1 MSRSARTPGFAA
13 LLLSF
18 LPIFATCAAAQELD
32 PRAYTPVPVGGN
44 LLITA
49 FTYQQ
54 GEVLLDPSL
63 PITDL
68 SAKLGIGT
76 LGYARTFAFLGRYA
90 NVGFG
95 LPGATLTAEGN
106 VFEERTKVTRT
117 GLGDARVKLAVNLLG
132 APALGPAEFARAKPR
147 TVLGASL
154 TVSAPTGQ
162 YYPDK
167 LVNLGANRWAFKPEV
182 GLSHPIGRWLLDAYV
197 GVWLF
202 TENDDFFGGKKRT
215 QDPLGTVQF
224 HVSYTVRPSLW
235 IAADATFYSGGRS
248 YVSDLANQD
257 FQSNSRVGLTAS
269 VPVARGH
276 SVKVSVATGATTRIG
291 QDFNTVGLAYQY
303 IWLDGPK
310 RK

>member
-1 MSRSARTPGFAA
+1 MPGTRRIEVRLSILAP
-13 LLLSF
+13 LLL
-18 LPIFATCAAAQELD
+18 LAASAPAQELD
-32 PRAYTPVPVGGN
+32 PRAYTPVPVDGN
-44 LLITA
+44 LVISA
-49 FTYQQ
+49 FTYQA

-68 SAKLGIGT
+68 SAKLGIAT
-76 LGYARTFAFLGRYA
+76 LGYARTFSFFGRYA

-95 LPGATLTAEGN
+95 LPGARLSAEGN
-106 VFEERTKVTRT
+106 VFEERQTATRT

-132 APALGPAEFARAKPR
+132 APGLKATEFARAKPG

-154 TVSAPTGQ
+154 TVSIPTGE
-162 YYPDK
+162 YFPDK

-182 GLSHPIGRWLLDAYV
+182 GVSHPVGRWLLDAYV

-202 TENDDFFGGKKRT
+202 TENDDFFGGRKRT
-215 QDPLGTVQF
+215 QDPLGTIQF
-224 HVSYTVRPSLW
+224 HASYTVRPSLW

-269 VPVARGH
+269 FPIAKRH
-276 SVKVSVATGATTRIG
+276 SVKVSGATGATTRIG
-291 QDFNTVGLAYQY
+291 QDFNTIGLAYQY
-303 IWLDGPK
+303 IWLDKP
-310 RK
+310 